1 MQINSLSGATSTQPL
16 VRDDVRQAVGQ
27 SSPKVPSGN
36 VSAAPVE
43 VSQDA
48 VQALDAKAQAEQVG
62 EAVKKINETIGS
74 MNKNVGLEFS
84 TDEDTKLRM
93 VRVVDVASKEV
104 LRQIPTEEVINIAKA
119 IDKLQG
125 LLVRDKA

>member
-27 SSPKVPSGN
+27 SSTKVPSSN

-48 VQALDAKAQAEQVG
+48 VQTLDAKAQA
-62 EAVKKINETIGS
+62 
-74 MNKNVGLEFS
+74 
-84 TDEDTKLRM
+84 
-93 VRVVDVASKEV
+93 
-104 LRQIPTEEVINIAKA
+104 
-119 IDKLQG
+119 
-125 LLVRDKA
+125 

>member
-1 MQINSLSGATSTQPL
+1 MQINSVSGTGQAQPILRDEPRQMPSQSTAA
-16 VRDDVRQAVGQ
+16 RAVGD
-27 SSPKVPSGN
+27 SLPPI
-36 VSAAPVE
+36 VE
-43 VSQDA
+43 VPKEA
-48 VQALDAKAQAEQVG
+48 VQAVDAKAQAEQIND
-62 EAVKKINETIGS
+62 AVKKINQTIGS

-84 TDEDTKLRM
+84 TDEDTKLRL
-93 VRVVDVASKEV
+93 VKVIDVASKEV

>member
-48 VQALDAKAQAEQVG
+48 VQALDAKAQAEQLG

>member
-1 MQINSLSGATSTQPL
+1 M
-16 VRDDVRQAVGQ
+16 
-27 SSPKVPSGN
+27 
-36 VSAAPVE
+36 
-43 VSQDA
+43 
-48 VQALDAKAQAEQVG
+48 G